1 MKLTSL
7 LIPAVA
13 LCVASAFAADTSPS
27 ATALYLKNPAKGDPS
42 LKSVG
47 PLAFA
52 KSGLLLIAEPSATSI
67 VAVDTGDI
75 GPVAALTKP
84 VEDTAALIAAALST
98 APAQIQIVNMA
109 VNPASGKTYFSVRNN
124 AVKSVAI
131 VVVDGKG
138 AAKLLDLAAC
148 NHVRVTLPAADAKSI
163 RNISHLAIAEKTLLV
178 TGQSNEEFSSK
189 IFSIPVPLDAAA
201 TGSIYSAETYHVS
214 HGRWETKAPI
224 QSFIPYSDHGVPC
237 VLGAFACTPL
247 AKFPLKD
254 LSSGANVRG
263 TSVVE
268 LGSGN
273 RPLDM
278 FSYTTSKGS
287 WVVVNTQRFK
297 QPFFGPSKYWG
308 VRVSLDLLG
317 RNDPAETNEH
327 AIRRNTKEGA
337 KTSGI
342 EVLDTLQGAAQID
355 KLSDSEM
362 IVLRES
368 GDKLRLEVC
377 ALPSDSIQV
386 SLAR

>member
-13 LCVASAFAADTSPS
+13 VCVASAFAADTSPS

-75 GPVAALTKP
+75 GPVAALAKP

-124 AVKSVAI
+124 AAKSVAI

>member
-1 MKLTSL
+1 
-7 LIPAVA
+7 
-13 LCVASAFAADTSPS
+13 
-27 ATALYLKNPAKGDPS
+27 
-42 LKSVG
+42 
-47 PLAFA
+47 
-52 KSGLLLIAEPSATSI
+52 
-67 VAVDTGDI
+67 
-75 GPVAALTKP
+75 
-84 VEDTAALIAAALST
+84 
-98 APAQIQIVNMA
+98 MA
-109 VNPASGKTYFSVRNN
+109 VNPASGKTYLSVRNN
-124 AVKSVAI
+124 AAKSVAI
-131 VVVDGKG
+131 VVVDEKG
-138 AAKLLDLAAC
+138 TAKPLDLAAC
-148 NHVRVTLPAADAKSI
+148 NHVRISLPAADSKTI
-163 RNISHLAIAEKTLLV
+163 RNISHMALAEKTLLV

-189 IFSIPVPLDAAA
+189 IFSIPLPLDAAA
-201 TGSIYSAETYHVS
+201 TGKIYSAETYHVS

-237 VLGAFACTPL
+237 VVGAFACTPL

-273 RPLDM
+273 RPLEM

-287 WVVVNTQRFK
+287 WVVLNTQRFK
-297 QPFFGPSKYWG
+297 QPYFGPSKFWG

-327 AIRRNTKEGA
+327 AIRRNTKAGT

-342 EVLDTLQGAAQID
+342 EVLDALQGAAQIA

-362 IVLRES
+362 VVLRET

-377 ALPSDSIQV
+377 ALPADTIQV

>member
-75 GPVAALTKP
+75 GPVAALAKP
-84 VEDTAALIAAALST
+84 VEDTAALIATALST

-124 AVKSVAI
+124 AAKSVAI